1 MAACKHVL
9 KAILAIALVTACCRA
24 YAAPPKFFV
33 VVRGVDEGEG
43 VHSGVVDEARQL
55 FIAELGRRPE
65 LTLTPPAGVEKMP
78 DDPEAFQGVLRA
90 HKMKAIE
97 LTLRILEAKASF
109 DPPPPGKSF
118 HQLKRS
124 IRLSVFGT
132 TLPDKVMAIGGDG
145 DAAIAADERK
155 NEDAER
161 DGKDLALEATK
172 AAIVQA
178 VDMTVAKLKLP
189 AGAMKVKKK
198 K

>member
-1 MAACKHVL
+1 
-9 KAILAIALVTACCRA
+9 
-24 YAAPPKFFV
+24 
-33 VVRGVDEGEG
+33 
-43 VHSGVVDEARQL
+43 
-55 FIAELGRRPE
+55 
-65 LTLTPPAGVEKMP
+65 MP
-78 DDPEAFQGVLRA
+78 DDPAAFKAVLMA
-90 HKMKAIE
+90 HKMKALE
-97 LTLRILEAKASF
+97 LTLRILETKASF

-118 HQLKRS
+118 HVLKRS

-145 DAAIAADERK
+145 DAAISTDERK

-189 AGAMKVKKK
+189 AGGVKVKSIRKK
-198 K
+198 